1 MNVVLTFEN
10 FSTGVS
16 EGKWKKWH
24 LAMRTLLD
32 NKDGSLLDAVGREKE
47 RARARARAW
56 EREKEFVCLSVC
68 VCACLCVMCLCVCVC
83 VWKKMYIC
91 I

>member
-47 RARARARAW
+47 RARARVRA
-56 EREKEFVCLSVC
+56 
-68 VCACLCVMCLCVCVC
+68 
-83 VWKKMYIC
+83 
-91 I
+91 

>member
-47 RARARARAW
+47 RARARARMG
-56 EREKEFVCLSVC
+56 ERERVCVFKCMCVCVFVCDV
-68 VCACLCVMCLCVCVC
+68 CVCVC
-83 VWKKMYIC
+83 VC
-91 I
+91 V